1 MEVKERKISG
11 KKLNQLRKQGLV
23 PGIIYGHGVKNV
35 NIAVRQDMLEK
46 IYKQAG
52 ESSLI
57 DLKVEDKKPVKVL
70 IQDIQREPVRDNP
83 LHVDFRQIRM
93 DEKLTT
99 EIPLKFEG
107 EAMAVKEH
115 GGTLVKNFDS
125 LEVEC
130 LPKDLVHEIIVDIGL
145 LKTFDDV
152 VRVKDLNIPEGMRV
166 LQDAERS
173 IAVVLPPLS
182 EEELA
187 ALEKAPETEVGEV
200 EVVGEEKKEGEEGE
214 EGGEEKKE
222 GGEKDEKK
230 SAEGEKKDQGK
241 EGEKQKK

>member
-1 MEVKERKISG
+1 MQTHSLEVKERKISG
-11 KKLNQLRKQGLV
+11 KKVNQLRRQGLV
-23 PGIIYGHGVKNV
+23 PGIVYGHGVKNV
-35 NIAVRQDMLEK
+35 NIAVRQDILEK

-57 DLKVEDKKPVKVL
+57 DLKIEDKKSVKVL

-93 DEKLTT
+93 DEKLIT

-107 EAMAVKEH
+107 EAAAVKEH

-130 LPKDLVHEIIVDIGL
+130 LPKDLVHEIIVDLGS
-145 LKTFDDV
+145 LKTFDDSI
-152 VRVKDLNIPEGMRV
+152 RVKDLNIPEGMRV
-166 LQDAERS
+166 LQDVERS
-173 IAVVLPPLS
+173 VAVVLAPLS

-187 ALEKAPETEVGEV
+187 ALEKAPESGVGEV
-200 EVVGEEKKEGEEGE
+200 EVVGEEKKEGEEAE
-214 EGGEEKKE
+214 EDGEKKKE
-222 GGEKDEKK
+222 AGEK
-230 SAEGEKKDQGK
+230 GEKKD
-241 EGEKQKK
+241 EKQKK